1 MVAAGS
7 EGLVPHQR
15 LVRHWKLRSKWS
27 WWIHKTTGRK
37 QAAAPFELTV
47 VDESEMDELHGWNGV
62 ADWILRFPFCSCSS
76 DLFTPLFTMFST
88 VAAHLPGI
96 VPFVALISAPV
107 VFDIRHTFFPGR
119 VIPLWS
125 PVLPHVLISFL
136 SRSDCSL
143 IADCPAGTV
152 LETVKAL
159 LWLGRLFNI
168 LLQFFQSHWILPP
181 YHLVQAL
188 WR

>member
-47 VDESEMDELHGWNGV
+47 VDESEMDELHGRNGV

-96 VPFVALISAPV
+96 VPFVALISAPDSCFWHSAY
-107 VFDIRHTFFPGR
+107 VF
-119 VIPLWS
+119 
-125 PVLPHVLISFL
+125 
-136 SRSDCSL
+136 SRSCITFVISCSPSRT
-143 IADCPAGTV
+143 DFFF
-152 LETVKAL
+152 KSF
-159 LWLGRLFNI
+159 RLFSNCR
-168 LLQFFQSHWILPP
+168 LSSG
-181 YHLVQAL
+181 YCSGNS
-188 WR
+188 